1 MEGKIHTRN
10 NVQGVAFQNDWAK
23 LYTEDAT
30 LKDGDWVTFSTVL
43 VTPDGR
49 FAERMT
55 TGNEI
60 DVAIHVKKEAKVPP
74 TLYPTIFNGDHA
86 KIEDGI
92 YLVILEDG
100 TTRRVAKDSV
110 FGFDGLENV
119 EYYYTPKLS

>member
-1 MEGKIHTRN
+1 MEGKIQTRN

-23 LYTEDAT
+23 LYNEDAT

-74 TLYPTIFNGDHA
+74 TMYPQVYEKGMKLEEGF
-86 KIEDGI
+86 
-92 YLVILEDG
+92 YLVCNKDILFTCHD
-100 TTRRVAKDSV
+100 
-110 FGFDGLENV
+110 FNFHLFDI

>member
-23 LYTEDAT
+23 LYNEDAT

-74 TLYPTIFNGDHA
+74 TMYPQVYKRGNQLDEGYYLTITKEGKH
-86 KIEDGI
+86 
-92 YLVILEDG
+92 VID
-100 TTRRVAKDSV
+100 RFIFSFWD
-110 FGFDGLENV
+110 DENV

>member
-23 LYTEDAT
+23 LYTEDAS

-49 FAERMT
+49 FAERIT

-60 DVAIHVKKEAKVPP
+60 DVAIHVKKQVKVPSTIYP
-74 TLYPTIFNGDHA
+74 QLYVKGTKLEAGS
-86 KIEDGI
+86 K
-92 YLVILEDG
+92 YLVMLFNCETILIDYND
-100 TTRRVAKDSV
+100 TDWDRKL
-110 FGFDGLENV
+110 LELV
-119 EYYYTPKLS
+119 EYYYKVS